1 MTLDSAT
8 IPSGSLVDSTV
19 QSIGTTYDDMGR
31 MQTVTSYSGTDGGGT
46 ALNEVLMPTMGGA
59 TWLRSGRTPTASIRP
74 PAQPAVAPT
83 VEYTY
88 ADGANGGGVA
98 AYLRLESVTYP
109 NNRVVQY
116 NYNDG
121 PQAAINEVM
130 SRLGSISNAG
140 NTDTYAVESYLG
152 LDNIVT
158 EDYKDPQVKCDLSSG
173 NYSGLD
179 QFGRV
184 SDMVWWQYG
193 NSGNLTN
200 KLDEFVYWHLDT
212 EGDITGEVEQAQNMS
227 QVQNGFGYD
236 AMGRLA
242 SYSQQIGGERP
253 RPAGTPTT
261 RLAITSI
268 RRPAGSTTSPTRRP
282 PSTPVRWLSPPTTR
296 PATCK
301 PSARAT
307 GRSTTPGT
315 GWSRSIIPHLH
326 DRRAF

>member
-1 MTLDSAT
+1 MITD
-8 IPSGSLVDSTV
+8 V
-19 QSIGTTYDDMGR
+19 QR
-31 MQTVTSYSGTDGGGT
+31 Q
-46 ALNEVLMPTMGGA
+46 
-59 TWLRSGRTPTASIRP
+59 LRAGPPRTRAH
-74 PAQPAVAPT
+74 
-83 VEYTY
+83 
-88 ADGANGGGVA
+88 G
-98 AYLRLESVTYP
+98 LESVTYP

-158 EDYKDPQVKCDLSSG
+158 EDYKDPQVKCDLSSD

-179 QFGRV
+179 RFGRV
-184 SDMVWWQYG
+184 SDMTWWQYG
-193 NSGNLTN
+193 DSDNLTN

-227 QVQNGFGYD
+227 QVENGFGYD

-242 SYSQQIGGERP
+242 SYSQQIDW
-253 RPAGTPTT
+253 GT
-261 RLAITSI
+261 AATSSYSYNSVGNNI
-268 RRPAGSTTSPTRRP
+268 DSATGGSTTSPTRKP
-282 PSTPVRWLSPPTTR
+282 PSSPVRFPAASMR

-315 GWSRSIIPHLH
+315 GWSRSTIQQRPRSSRVLVMT
-326 DRRAF
+326 APGGGSSS

>member
-1 MTLDSAT
+1 M
-8 IPSGSLVDSTV
+8 
-19 QSIGTTYDDMGR
+19 
-31 MQTVTSYSGTDGGGT
+31 
-46 ALNEVLMPTMGGA
+46 
-59 TWLRSGRTPTASIRP
+59 
-74 PAQPAVAPT
+74 
-83 VEYTY
+83 
-88 ADGANGGGVA
+88 A

-121 PQAAINEVM
+121 PQAAIDEVM

-152 LDNIVT
+152 LDDIVT

-227 QVQNGFGYD
+227 QVENGFGYD

-242 SYSQQIGGERP
+242 SYSQQIDW
-253 RPAGTPTT
+253 GT
-261 RLAITSI
+261 AATSSYSYDSVGNNI
-268 RRPAGSTTSPTRRP
+268 DSTTGGQYDLANEETTINAGPVAQPAYDAAGNMQTL
-282 PSTPVRWLSPPTTR
+282 STGD
-296 PATCK
+296 
-301 PSARAT
+301 

-315 GWSRSIIPHLH
+315 GWSRSTIPQRPRSSRVLVMT
-326 DRRAF
+326 APGGGSSS